1 MKKIII
7 AAAVVAAG
15 AGGYWLSQDKPSSAS
30 GQSDTVLAS
39 VPTDTPLFSGQLKPF
54 PIKSYVNS
62 LSQSYKTAPAEL
74 FAELEQSDDARA
86 KFLLSLSR
94 SYMDSLQSGEQFI
107 ATFGLSE
114 QIRSYFYTLGIL
126 PVVKFEVEKP
136 QAIWALLDKAEL
148 DSGYSHE
155 VRTLKGLD
163 YRVYTL
169 SDIGDPDKLE
179 LLLAQK
185 DGLLTVT
192 LNSAFI
198 DEPTLETALGL
209 RPVAQSLADSGIIE
223 QIINTHGFSD
233 EAIGYL
239 NHQEIVKAITT
250 KEGNQL
256 AQQITA
262 FSAQEGEDL
271 LAEFRTPECHKE
283 FSAITANWPRTVF
296 GVNSTNIED
305 KQSSF
310 DISTIIESKNQTLLD
325 ALKKMRGFIP
335 DYAKN
340 PGDSVFSMGV
350 GIELNQLVPSLTAV
364 WDELLQPQYQCQV
377 LQEFQQEL
385 SGQSPAMLGMFT
397 GMANGV
403 RGVSAAIID
412 YKFSEP
418 SASEQG
424 EPGLESIDA
433 IVSLSA
439 DNPSMLFNMV
449 KPFAPELANIQLP
462 QDGSV
467 IDLSHLLPLPPEYGI
482 KPKMAVKGSHLVLFN
497 GEKAKAIAEQLAAEP
512 LTDNGLYNIALDYKK
527 LFTPIVT
534 LAEMTGE
541 PLPEELSMMK
551 DYDMQVKM
559 GVDINEQGIVF
570 DSYINNKVT
579 PAEE

>member
-1 MKKIII
+1 MKKLLI

-15 AGGYWLSQDKPSSAS
+15 AGGYWLSQEKPSSAS
-30 GQSDTVLAS
+30 SQSDIVLAS
-39 VPTDTPLFSGQLKPF
+39 VPSDTPLFSGQLKPF

-62 LSQSYKTAPAEL
+62 LSQSYKTAPDEI
-74 FAELEQSDDARA
+74 FAELEQSNDARA

-107 ATFGLSE
+107 ETFGLAE
-114 QIRSYFYTLGIL
+114 QIRSYFYTLGIV

-136 QAIWALLDKAEL
+136 QAIWALLDKAEQ
-148 DSGYSHE
+148 DSGYRHE
-155 VRTLKGLD
+155 TRTLKGLD

-179 LLLAQK
+179 LLFAQK

-209 RPVAQSLADSGIIE
+209 RPVPNSLADSGILE
-223 QIINTHGFSD
+223 QIIKTHGFSD

-262 FSAQEGEDL
+262 LSEQEGEDP
-271 LAEFRTPECHKE
+271 LAEFRTPECRSE
-283 FSAITANWPRTVF
+283 LSAITANWPRTVF
-296 GVNSTNIED
+296 GLNSANIED

-310 DISTIIESKNQTLLD
+310 DFSTIVESKNKTLLD

-340 PGDSVFSMGV
+340 PGDSVFSMGL

-403 RGVSAAIID
+403 RGVSASLID
-412 YKFSEP
+412 YKFTDTD
-418 SASEQG
+418 G
-424 EPGLESIDA
+424 EPQLESVDA

-482 KPKMAVKGSHLVLFN
+482 KPKMAVKGSHLVIFN
-497 GEKAKAIAEQLAAEP
+497 GEKAKAIAEQMAAEP

>member
-1 MKKIII
+1 MKKILI

-15 AGGYWLSQDKPSSAS
+15 AGGYWLSQDKPRSAS
-30 GQSDTVLAS
+30 DQSDTVLAS
-39 VPTDTPLFSGQLKPF
+39 VPADTPLFSGQLKPF

-62 LSQSYKTAPAEL
+62 LSQSYKTAPNEI
-74 FAELEQSDDARA
+74 FAELAESDDARS

-107 ATFGLSE
+107 ATFGLAE

-148 DSGYSHE
+148 ASGYSHE
-155 VRTLKGLD
+155 IRTLKGLD

-179 LLLAQK
+179 LLFAHK
-185 DGLLTVT
+185 GGLLTVT

-209 RPVAQSLADSGIIE
+209 RPVPHSLADSGIIE
-223 QIINTHGFSD
+223 QIIKTHGFSD

-283 FSAITANWPRTVF
+283 FSAIAVNWPRTVF

-305 KQSSF
+305 QQSSF
-310 DISTIIESKNQTLLD
+310 DISTIVESKNQVLLD

-340 PGDSVFSMGV
+340 SGDSVLSMGL
-350 GIELNQLVPSLTAV
+350 GIELSQLVPSLTAV

-403 RGVSAAIID
+403 RGVSAALID
-412 YKFSEP
+412 YKFTDTD
-418 SASEQG
+418 G
-424 EPGLESIDA
+424 EPQLQSVDA

-462 QDGSV
+462 EDGSV
-467 IDLSHLLPLPPEYGI
+467 IDLSLLLPLPPEYGI

-497 GEKAKAIAEQLAAEP
+497 GEKAKIIAEQLADEP

-551 DYDMQVKM
+551 DYDMHVKM
-559 GVDINEQGIVF
+559 GVDINEQGIIF

-579 PAEE
+579 TAEE

>member
-1 MKKIII
+1 MKRLLI

-15 AGGYWLSQDKPSSAS
+15 AGGYWLSQEMPGSAS
-30 GQSDTVLAS
+30 GQPDSVLAS
-39 VPTDTPLFSGQLKPF
+39 IPADTPLFSGQLKPF

-62 LSQSYKTAPAEL
+62 LSQSYKHSPEEL
-74 FAELEQSDDARA
+74 FAELEQSDDTRA
-86 KFLLSLSR
+86 AFLLSLGR
-94 SYMDSLQSGEQFI
+94 AYMDSLKSGEQFI
-107 ATFGLSE
+107 TTFGLSE
-114 QIRSYFYTLGIL
+114 EVRSYFYTLGIL
-126 PVVKFEVEKP
+126 PVMKLEVEKP
-136 QAIWALLDKAEL
+136 EAIWALLDKAEQE
-148 DSGYSHE
+148 SGYTHE
-155 VRTLKGLD
+155 SRMLKGLE

-179 LLLAQK
+179 LLIAQK
-185 DGLLTVT
+185 DGLLTAT

-198 DEPTLETALGL
+198 DQPTLETALAL
-209 RPVAQSLADSGIIE
+209 RPVPSSLADSGILE
-223 QIINTHGFSD
+223 QIISTHGFSD
-233 EAIGYL
+233 EAVGYI
-239 NHQEIVKAITT
+239 NHQEIVKALTT

-256 AQQITA
+256 ARQITA
-262 FSAQEGEDL
+262 FSEHEGEAP
-271 LAEFRTPECHKE
+271 LAGLRTPECHQE

-296 GVNSTNIED
+296 GLNSVSIRDE
-305 KQSSF
+305 QSSF
-310 DISTIIESKNQTLLD
+310 DISTIIESKNQPLLN

-335 DYAKN
+335 GYVKN
-340 PGDSVFSMGV
+340 SGDSVFSMGV

-403 RGVSAAIID
+403 RGVSAALID
-412 YKFSEP
+412 YTF
-418 SASEQG
+418 ADLQG
-424 EPGLESIDA
+424 EPQLESVDA

-439 DNPSMLFNMV
+439 DNPAMLFNMV
-449 KPFAPELANIQLP
+449 KPFAPELADIQLR

-467 IDLSHLLPLPPEYGI
+467 IDLSHLLPLPAEYGI
-482 KPKMAVKGSHLVLFN
+482 KPKIAVKGNHLVLFN
-497 GEKAKAIAEQLAAEP
+497 GDKAESIAEQLANEP
-512 LTDNGLYNIALDYKK
+512 LSDNGLYNISLDYKK

-534 LAEMTGE
+534 FAEMTGE

-559 GVDINEQGIVF
+559 GVDINAQGIIF

>member
-1 MKKIII
+1 MKKILI

-15 AGGYWLSQDKPSSAS
+15 AGGYWLSQDKPESVS
-30 GQSDTVLAS
+30 GQSDTILAS
-39 VPTDTPLFSGQLKPF
+39 VPADTPLFSAQLKPF

-62 LSQSYKTAPAEL
+62 LSQSYKTVPDE
-74 FAELEQSDDARA
+74 FFTELEQSDDLRA
-86 KFLLSLSR
+86 QFFLSLSR

-114 QIRSYFYTLGIL
+114 NIRSYFYALGIL
-126 PVVKFEVEKP
+126 PVVKLEVEKP

-155 VRTLKGLD
+155 SRTLKGQQ

-169 SDIGDPDKLE
+169 SDIGDPEKLE
-179 LLLAQK
+179 LLFAQK
-185 DGLLTVT
+185 EGVLTVT

-198 DEPTLETALGL
+198 DDSTLETALGV

-223 QIINTHGFSD
+223 QIIKTHGFSD

-256 AQQITA
+256 AKQITA

-296 GVNSTNIED
+296 GVNNVNIED

-310 DISTIIESKNQTLLD
+310 DISTIVESKNQTLLN
-325 ALKKMRGFIP
+325 AFKNMRGFIP
-335 DYAKN
+335 DYAKK

-403 RGVSAAIID
+403 RGVSAALID
-412 YKFSEP
+412 YKFTGP
-418 SASEQG
+418 SASGQG
-424 EPGLESIDA
+424 EPVLESIDA

-439 DNPSMLFNMV
+439 DNPGMLFNMV

-467 IDLSHLLPLPPEYGI
+467 IDLSHLLPLPPEYGV

-497 GEKAKAIAEQLAAEP
+497 GDKAQAIAEQLAEEP

-559 GVDINEQGIVF
+559 GLDINEQGIVF